1 MEDKNTYL
9 PNRPIFEF
17 ITTMFS
23 WYASTEDCDTEED
36 VFEHSGDGGDNDGE
50 ESSVLSDAN
59 VSQSSEMLRYLINRC
74 NNVVIFIFIANNV
87 WYGELNGLDN
97 LDIYIFIYL
106 FIGFNITVINY
117 LFIAFLHWN

>member
-1 MEDKNTYL
+1 MEDKYIYL

-87 WYGELNGLDN
+87 WYGELNGLHNQD
-97 LDIYIFIYL
+97 YIYL
-106 FIGFNITVINY
+106 FIY
-117 LFIAFLHWN
+117 FLVLTSQW